1 MTTLDETLVRY
12 IKAGESLGEALDI
25 TLDVMRKTPHTRLKK
40 YAFEMHYGREPN
52 TEISNMLNVDK
63 VKVSTK
69 KSVSAKP
76 DTLQVYSFNGAGVGS
91 DQLPMKQKKGTKG
104 ELNNRGTGPIPR
116 DQPQNKTGGNG
127 RGRPKL
133 IRADRALVHRGAH
146 PQCRTKAETVWAH
159 SP

>member
-1 MTTLDETLVRY
+1 MEETLVRY
-12 IKAGESLGEALDI
+12 IRAGESPSKALDI

-40 YAFEMHYGREPN
+40 HAFEMHYGREPN

-63 VKVSTK
+63 VKELTK
-69 KSVSAKP
+69 NSVSAKP
-76 DTLQVYSFNGAGVGS
+76 DTLQVYSFKGAGVGS
-91 DQLPMKQKKGTKG
+91 DQLPMKQKKETKG
-104 ELNNRGTGPIPR
+104 ELNNRGTGPITR

-146 PQCRTKAETVWAH
+146 PHCRTKAETVWSR